1 MNCVLVVETDCCTH
15 NCSKADE
22 KDSSVEEYEV
32 GSSDEEKEEEDMESV
47 SGKTVF

>member
-1 MNCVLVVETDCCTH
+1 MNCVLVVETSCCTN
-15 NCSKADE
+15 NCLKAE
-22 KDSSVEEYEV
+22 IKDSSIEEYEV